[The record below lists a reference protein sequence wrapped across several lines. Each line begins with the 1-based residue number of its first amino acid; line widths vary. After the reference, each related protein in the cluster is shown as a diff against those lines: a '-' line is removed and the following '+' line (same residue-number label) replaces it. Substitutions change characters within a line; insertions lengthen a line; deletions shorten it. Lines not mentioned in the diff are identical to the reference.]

1 VHLELGGKAPAIVFA
16 DADLRAAAEGI
27 VLAAYFN
34 AGQDCTAA
42 TRVIV
47 HESVHDE
54 FVTALAD
61 ASATNAR
68 TGGPREEGVLYGPLN
83 NANQLAHVSGFIDR
97 LPAHADVAAGG
108 RRQGD
113 RGYFWEATV
122 ITGLRQEDE
131 AVQREIFGPVLTVQ
145 PFRDDAHALAMANGV
160 DYALAAS
167 VWTGDHTRAMRFAK
181 HLDFGCVW
189 INTHIPFVSDMPH
202 GGFKHSGYGKDLS
215 NYGFEDYTRLKHVMS
230 RIG

>member
-1 VHLELGGKAPAIVFA
+1 M
-16 DADLRAAAEGI
+16 
-27 VLAAYFN
+27 LAAYFN

-54 FVTALAD
+54 FVAALAD
-61 ASATNAR
+61 ASAANAR

-113 RGYFWEATV
+113 RGLLLGGDRRSPGSARRT
-122 ITGLRQEDE
+122 RPCS
-131 AVQREIFGPVLTVQ
+131 ARS
-145 PFRDDAHALAMANGV
+145 
-160 DYALAAS
+160 S
-167 VWTGDHTRAMRFAK
+167 VP
-181 HLDFGCVW
+181 C
-189 INTHIPFVSDMPH
+189 
-202 GGFKHSGYGKDLS
+202 
-215 NYGFEDYTRLKHVMS
+215 
-230 RIG
+230 